1 MNNQKKI
8 IFMGTAQFAI
18 PCIDNIKK
26 NNFNLIAVVTSPD
39 KPAGRGLKISES
51 PVKEYAKKNQLNLLQ
66 PVNLKDSN
74 FINQIRRLKPDLIV
88 VVAFRMLPEI
98 LWSIPTFGSINVH
111 ASLLPNYRGAAP
123 INWAIINGE
132 KQTGV
137 TTFFINDRID
147 TGDVIGQSK
156 IDINKNENAG
166 ELHNSLMR
174 LGADLLIKSID
185 KIFSSKENI
194 STKQL
199 EVKNLKAAPKLDKT
213 NCKINWQDSCINIH
227 NKIRGLSPY
236 PGARSV
242 LDNLN
247 KKIKVIIYKSDYIKE
262 VHNLN
267 SGSIYIEK
275 DKIKIAVVD
284 GYIYPLLIKFEGKKT
299 MDTKSLINGFNFN
312 KECKMI

>member
-199 EVKNLKAAPKLDKT
+199 EGKNLKAAPKLNKT

>member
-242 LDNLN
+242 LDNLK

-262 VHNLN
+262 AHNLN

>member
-8 IFMGTAQFAI
+8 IFMGTAEFAI
-18 PCIDNIKK
+18 PCLDNIKK
-26 NNFNLIAVVTSPD
+26 NDFNLLAVVTSPD

-174 LGADLLIKSID
+174 LGADLLTKSID

-199 EVKNLKAAPKLDKT
+199 EVKNLKVAPKLNKT

-262 VHNLN
+262 AHNLN

>member
-1 MNNQKKI
+1 MIKQKKI

-18 PCIDNIKK
+18 PCLNNIEK
-26 NNFNLIAVVTSPD
+26 NNFNLLAVVTSPD

-51 PVKEYAKKNQLNLLQ
+51 PVKEYSKKNQLNLLQ
-66 PVNLKDSN
+66 PVNLKDDK
-74 FINQIRRLKPDLIV
+74 FINQIKSLKPDLIV

-147 TGDVIGQSK
+147 TGDIIGQSK
-156 IDINKNENAG
+156 IDINKDETAG
-166 ELHNSLMR
+166 ELHNRIMK
-174 LGADLLIKSID
+174 LGADLLMKSID
-185 KIFSSKENI
+185 KIFSSKQNI
-194 STKQL
+194 TTKQL
-199 EVKNLKAAPKLDKT
+199 EGKNLNTAPKLNKT
-213 NCKINWQDSCINIH
+213 NCNINWQDSCVNIH

-236 PGARSV
+236 PGARSI

-247 KKIKVIIYKSDYIKE
+247 KKIKVIVYKSDYIKE
-262 VHNLN
+262 VHNHN

-275 DKIKIAVVD
+275 DKIKIAVAD

>member
-66 PVNLKDSN
+66 PDNLKDSN

-199 EVKNLKAAPKLDKT
+199 EVKNLKAAPKLNKT

-262 VHNLN
+262 AHNLN